1 MWWELRLNR
10 TRTLSQQLKSDR
22 ALEISEVR
30 TIKHQSRHEPD
41 ERVVKITME
50 LTAAEIMEI
59 ELALD
64 NHIDRMTKNNWHYGE
79 IKTVQRVLKRALGK
93 LRDSNGK

>member
-22 ALEISEVR
+22 VLGISEVR
-30 TIKHQSRHEPD
+30 TIKHQNRHEPD

-50 LTAAEIMEI
+50 LTAAEIMEVEFAIGSHI
-59 ELALD
+59 E
-64 NHIDRMTKNNWHYGE
+64 RMTKNNWNYSE
-79 IKTVQRVLKRALGK
+79 MKTVQRVLKRALEK
-93 LRDSNGK
+93 LRGSHGD